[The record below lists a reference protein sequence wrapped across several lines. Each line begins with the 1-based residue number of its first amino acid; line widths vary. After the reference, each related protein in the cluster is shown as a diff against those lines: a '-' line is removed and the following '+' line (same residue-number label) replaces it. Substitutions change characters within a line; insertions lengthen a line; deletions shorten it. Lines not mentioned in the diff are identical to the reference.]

1 VEVAEDQNEG
11 TFRNN
16 EAENDAS
23 YLVDAATLLQKNVRW
38 GELASSKATSKEIKA
53 FGITMAKAH
62 AADLAELQTLATSK
76 SISLPAA
83 PMDNTM
89 DAHDELDELTGPDFD
104 VQYCDKVITSHTE
117 AIERMESIEKDAQD
131 PEIRSWIT
139 KILPHLHSHLS
150 LAEALQNGLKEK

>member
-62 AADLAELQTLATSK
+62 SADLAELQTLATSK
-76 SISLPAA
+76 EISLPAA

-104 VQYCDKVITSHTE
+104 MMYCEKVVSSHTE
-117 AIERMESIEKDAQD
+117 AIEKMESIEQNVQD

-139 KILPHLHSHLS
+139 KILPHLRSHVS
-150 LAEALQNGLKEK
+150 SAETLQNSLKEK